1 MFDFVK
7 NGKGELLSFF
17 FKDPDKEYYL
27 TEIARNLN
35 KEASYFQRHL
45 DGFVKDEILLDE
57 RKGNLRFFKL
67 NKNYPLYEDI
77 KKIISKTL
85 GIESKLKELVDAL
98 NEIEIA
104 FIFGSIAKNKENTNS
119 DIDLMLIGEV
129 DQDILIDKVRVLE
142 NELNRE
148 INYHIYRKQEFIKNI
163 KENNSFIINIISDPI
178 ISLKGNS
185 NEFTKFITKQPN

>member
-1 MFDFVK
+1 MFNFVK

-45 DGFVKDEILLDE
+45 DGFVKDGILLDE

-77 KKIISKTL
+77 KKIISKTI
-85 GIESKLKELVDAL
+85 GIEFKLKELVGVL
-98 NEIEIA
+98 NGVEIA

-129 DQDILIDKVRVLE
+129 DQDELIKKVVELE
-142 NELNRE
+142 TKLNRE

-163 KENNSFIINIISDPI
+163 KENNSFIINIISEPI
-178 ISLKGNS
+178 ITLKGNPD
-185 NEFTKFITKQPN
+185 EFTRLIKK